1 MTDSNKNVLFA
12 IRTARVAYEH
22 LYRVNP
28 FAALEYSASLLLGV
42 RRCVEAC
49 PAIEVSPDWPLSE
62 RLAEFKSYPRFSRRG
77 IEAVRNVW
85 ALERTLPA

>member
-1 MTDSNKNVLFA
+1 MTESNKNVLFA

-28 FAALEYSASLLLGV
+28 FAALEYSASLLPGV

-49 PAIEVSPDWPLSE
+49 PAIEVSPDWPLAD
-62 RLAEFKSYPRFSRRG
+62 RLAEWRTIRDRVDPNRVFHSDLGRR
-77 IEAVRNVW
+77 
-85 ALERTLPA
+85 LDLC